1 MRSGANPIGEPGGVL
16 FRREHYFAVG
26 GWRPQRRH
34 AMDLDLWMRLLQC
47 GEFLGLPETLAAF
60 RVAQQSL
67 SVDNEAG
74 VYEHQKAIMAEL
86 AASRHLQVR
95 RLDSTV
101 GLMLAPT
108 GRLRRRVLFRM
119 SRHAARRDERLVSSA
134 RTAEQRE

>member
-1 MRSGANPIGEPGGVL
+1 MIRCCLLHNPPRERPSPWSGGSAQPPSNSTRPNP
-16 FRREHYFAVG
+16 
-26 GWRPQRRH
+26 
-34 AMDLDLWMRLLQC
+34 LWMRLLQC
-47 GEFLGLPETLAAF
+47 GEFHGLPEALAAF

-86 AASRHLQVR
+86 TASRHLQVR
-95 RLDSTV
+95 RVDSTV
-101 GLMLAPT
+101 GQMLAPT

-119 SRHAARRDERLVSSA
+119 SRHAVRHDERLVGSA